1 MKNTKNR
8 KKAIVK
14 EGTGQLIRE
23 FNKEKKTVL
32 LDLSGN
38 DIETPAGGKTNCYR
52 NDASVLFY
60 IANSYWNATKT
71 LEEKIK
77 NCFEDEKDYSDLIT
91 QLVMPY
97 LFEFRHFVEVSLKA
111 LFMNATGEQAETI
124 HDLDKLFISAK
135 DAILALQR
143 DERPGILAISDEKY
157 NSSMASI
164 RKNLK
169 KMEEIIIPYASSE
182 PSVEYYRF
190 LFDKNNNLDDPII
203 TLDYEKERQLQNEYY
218 RAYKWLIRSI
228 HEIHYIFDMH

>member
-1 MKNTKNR
+1 M
-8 KKAIVK
+8 
-14 EGTGQLIRE
+14 
-23 FNKEKKTVL
+23 
-32 LDLSGN
+32 
-38 DIETPAGGKTNCYR
+38 
-52 NDASVLFY
+52 
-60 IANSYWNATKT
+60 
-71 LEEKIK
+71 
-77 NCFEDEKDYSDLIT
+77 
-91 QLVMPY
+91 
-97 LFEFRHFVEVSLKA
+97 
-111 LFMNATGEQAETI
+111 
-124 HDLDKLFISAK
+124 
-135 DAILALQR
+135 QR

>member
-1 MKNTKNR
+1 
-8 KKAIVK
+8 
-14 EGTGQLIRE
+14 
-23 FNKEKKTVL
+23 
-32 LDLSGN
+32 
-38 DIETPAGGKTNCYR
+38 
-52 NDASVLFY
+52 
-60 IANSYWNATKT
+60 
-71 LEEKIK
+71 
-77 NCFEDEKDYSDLIT
+77 
-91 QLVMPY
+91 MPY

>member
-38 DIETPAGGKTNCYR
+38 DIETPAGAKTNCYR

-143 DERPGILAISDEKY
+143 DERPGILAISDE
-157 NSSMASI
+157 N
-164 RKNLK
+164 
-169 KMEEIIIPYASSE
+169 II
-182 PSVEYYRF
+182 
-190 LFDKNNNLDDPII
+190 
-203 TLDYEKERQLQNEYY
+203 LQWQVLG
-218 RAYKWLIRSI
+218 RI
-228 HEIHYIFDMH
+228 

>member
-1 MKNTKNR
+1 M
-8 KKAIVK
+8 
-14 EGTGQLIRE
+14 
-23 FNKEKKTVL
+23 L

-38 DIETPAGGKTNCYR
+38 DIETPAGAKTNCYR

-143 DERPGILAISDEKY
+143 DERPGILAISDE
-157 NSSMASI
+157 N
-164 RKNLK
+164 
-169 KMEEIIIPYASSE
+169 II
-182 PSVEYYRF
+182 
-190 LFDKNNNLDDPII
+190 
-203 TLDYEKERQLQNEYY
+203 LQWQVLG
-218 RAYKWLIRSI
+218 RI
-228 HEIHYIFDMH
+228 

>member
-203 TLDYEKERQLQNEYY
+203 TLDYEKERQLQNKYY

>member
-1 MKNTKNR
+1 MKNTKNS

-38 DIETPAGGKTNCYR
+38 DIETPAGEKTNCYR

-111 LFMNATGEQAETI
+111 LFMNATGEQAKTI

-164 RKNLK
+164 KKYLN
-169 KMEEIIIPYASSE
+169 KMEKIIIPYASSE

-203 TLDYEKERQLQNEYY
+203 
-218 RAYKWLIRSI
+218 SVC
-228 HEIHYIFDMH
+228 